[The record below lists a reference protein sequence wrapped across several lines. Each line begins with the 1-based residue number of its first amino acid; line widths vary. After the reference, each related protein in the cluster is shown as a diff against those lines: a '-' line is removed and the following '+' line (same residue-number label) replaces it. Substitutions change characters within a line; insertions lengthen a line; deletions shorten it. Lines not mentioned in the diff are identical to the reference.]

1 MYLNWYGTSV
11 KYYKV
16 WDTKVGKVLYRI
28 TVILR
33 VVNYSLIV
41 VQQVNDEKKLIFQLL
56 LKNKKF
62 EPIIEKKIHEGSNK
76 EDVMNPKSWEDEE

>member
-28 TVILR
+28 NVILR
-33 VVNYSLIV
+33 VVNYSPIV
-41 VQQVNDEKKLIFQLL
+41 V
-56 LKNKKF
+56 
-62 EPIIEKKIHEGSNK
+62 
-76 EDVMNPKSWEDEE
+76 

>member
-41 VQQVNDEKKLIFQLL
+41 V
-56 LKNKKF
+56 
-62 EPIIEKKIHEGSNK
+62 
-76 EDVMNPKSWEDEE
+76 

>member
-28 TVILR
+28 NVILR
-33 VVNYSLIV
+33 VVNYSPIV
-41 VQQVNDEKKLIFQLL
+41 VQLVDDKKKLIFQLL

-76 EDVMNPKSWEDEE
+76 EDIMNPNSWEDEE